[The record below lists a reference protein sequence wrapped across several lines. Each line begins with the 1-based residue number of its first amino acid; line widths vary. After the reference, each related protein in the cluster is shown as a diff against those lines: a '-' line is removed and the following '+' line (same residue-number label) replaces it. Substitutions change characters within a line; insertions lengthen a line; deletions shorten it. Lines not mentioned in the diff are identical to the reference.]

1 MENFMKNY
9 LNHKNLLN
17 EGFFTK
23 LFKLLQIDPDNQ
35 DKIKKSKKI
44 KSSLVSLNKSQDEL
58 EYALEDLLGKKINL
72 NRYSLKDFLG

>member
-1 MENFMKNY
+1 MKNY